1 MHITIIAVGSH
12 GDVQPCIA
20 LGLGLKRAG
29 YQVRIAA
36 HGVFSDFVESYDL
49 EFASIAGN
57 PRELMDQQPGQ
68 TWLQSGDNPVA
79 FVRGLK
85 KLTTRDT
92 IKKGQAD
99 ILEAC
104 RGTHAVIYSMFGAA
118 GYHVAEMLGVPSM
131 FALLQPFSRTR
142 EFPTITLPGWSL
154 GGNGNWLTHLIGEQL
169 IWQMVRV
176 PYNRWRREVL
186 GLKPMPFRGPF
197 DLLYQNREPYLY
209 GFSQHVVPRPC
220 DWPDWHVIT
229 GYWFLDNPIDWA
241 PPPSLIDFLSQNPK
255 PICIGFGSMSGR
267 IAWRL
272 AAPVIEAVRLSNQRA
287 VLLGGWASL
296 HEGDLPDHI
305 YAIESAPHD
314 WLFPHMAAVVHHGGA
329 GTTAAGLRAGVPAVV
344 VPFFADQPYW
354 GWRIHSLG
362 VGPKPILQKKLTAQ
376 SLANAITQAVTDKDM
391 QHRAALLGEK
401 IRAEDGIARA
411 VEIVNNYMD
420 STAKRNI
427 EE

>member
-36 HGVFSDFVESYDL
+36 YGVFSDFVESYDL

-57 PRELMDQQPGQ
+57 PREMMDQQPGQ
-68 TWLQSGDNPVA
+68 TWLQSGDNPLA
-79 FVRGLK
+79 FARGLK
-85 KLTTRDT
+85 RLTTRDT

-99 ILEAC
+99 TLEAC

-142 EFPTITLPGWSL
+142 EFPSITLPGWSL
-154 GGNGNWLTHLIGEQL
+154 GGSGNWLTHLIGERL
-169 IWQMVRV
+169 IWQMVRA

-186 GLKPMPFRGPF
+186 KLKPLSFRGPF
-197 DLLYQNREPYLY
+197 DLLYQKRVPYLY
-209 GFSQHVVPRPC
+209 GFSQYVVPRPR
-220 DWPDWHVIT
+220 DWPDWHVTT
-229 GYWFLDNPIDWA
+229 GYWFLDSPAEWS
-241 PPPSLIDFLSQNPK
+241 PPPGLLDFLSQNPK
-255 PICIGFGSMSGR
+255 PIYIGFGSMSGR
-267 IAWRL
+267 IARRL
-272 AAPVIEAVRLSNQRA
+272 ATPVIEAVRLSNQRA
-287 VLLGGWASL
+287 VLLGGWASI
-296 HEGDLPDHI
+296 HEGDLPDNI

-329 GTTAAGLRAGVPAVV
+329 GTTAAGLRAGVPSVV

-354 GWRIHSLG
+354 GSRIHSLG

-391 QHRAALLGEK
+391 QHSAALLGGK
-401 IRAEDGIARA
+401 IRAEDGVARA
-411 VEIVNNYMD
+411 VEIVDNYIN
-420 STAKRNI
+420 S
-427 EE
+427 